1 VLFRGPL
8 VSRDPVFS
16 FTGQVVVGCRVGE
29 PAVVVAR
36 GIRDLGAT
44 LYDPIRR
51 MLRPVAKRFDIKEFH
66 EAEEALNETLAS
78 FPGDSALRLRN
89 ASVELLLDE
98 DEVAKAAREYR
109 DVRRETRLN
118 AMRRDR
124 HLEMM
129 RREGAE
135 GLLAE
140 IVETEGPR
148 AALEWIAAAEAD
160 ERKELRETLDR
171 LLAGTG
177 ADREPFDHLEAE
189 RDLVNRITGGS
200 SVPFGG
206 TRSSRVRGLPAGE
219 PPRPAP
225 PDDDDPPPQYSYP
238 AGPTQPPTGPP
249 PDEPPGGPPGNTDSR
264 PGPRGSR
271 VRGLRRPDDGG

>member
-1 VLFRGPL
+1 
-8 VSRDPVFS
+8 
-16 FTGQVVVGCRVGE
+16 
-29 PAVVVAR
+29 
-36 GIRDLGAT
+36 
-44 LYDPIRR
+44 
-51 MLRPVAKRFDIKEFH
+51 M
-66 EAEEALNETLAS
+66 
-78 FPGDSALRLRN
+78 RN

-98 DEVAKAAREYR
+98 DEVAKAAGEYR

-140 IVETEGPR
+140 IVESEGPR

-189 RDLVNRITGGS
+189 RDLVNRITGRS

-206 TRSSRVRGLPAGE
+206 TRSSRVQGLPAAE
-219 PPRPAP
+219 PPRPTP
-225 PDDDDPPPQYSYP
+225 PDDDHPPPQYGYP

-249 PDEPPGGPPGNTDSR
+249 PDEPPGGPTGGTAPR
-264 PGPRGSR
+264 HGPRAAHTYPAGIPASMDELFEQWGYASSR
-271 VRGLRRPDDGG
+271 TALMENSAKRLVLFAPDTEPWSDLVEDWNQTLLFPSAAGEGLEEFEMDEIINTIVNSL